1 MSVDHYNFELQ
12 TQKSQV
18 SRNEASREV
27 ERRQELERDNARFQ
41 SAIEDDM
48 ERMRNEYTR
57 EIDRLN
63 EQRRNDLAQI
73 AERDLGKKAMKREM
87 DKMKRD
93 FDNDLARQKQQLQV

>member
-1 MSVDHYNFELQ
+1 
-12 TQKSQV
+12 
-18 SRNEASREV
+18 
-27 ERRQELERDNARFQ
+27 
-41 SAIEDDM
+41 M

-93 FDNDLARQKQQLQV
+93 FDNDLARQKQQLQVWIMFVFSSLPFNVNLLTF

>member
-1 MSVDHYNFELQ
+1 M
-12 TQKSQV
+12 
-18 SRNEASREV
+18 
-27 ERRQELERDNARFQ
+27 
-41 SAIEDDM
+41 EDDM

-87 DKMKRD
+87 DKMKTN
-93 FDNDLARQKQQLQV
+93 FDNDLARQKQQLQVWIMFVYNSLPFNVNLLTF

>member
-1 MSVDHYNFELQ
+1 M
-12 TQKSQV
+12 
-18 SRNEASREV
+18 
-27 ERRQELERDNARFQ
+27 
-41 SAIEDDM
+41 EDDM

-87 DKMKRD
+87 DKMKTN
-93 FDNDLARQKQQLQV
+93 FDNDLARQKQQLQVWIMFVFSSLPFNVNLLTF

>member
-1 MSVDHYNFELQ
+1 M
-12 TQKSQV
+12 
-18 SRNEASREV
+18 
-27 ERRQELERDNARFQ
+27 
-41 SAIEDDM
+41 EDDM